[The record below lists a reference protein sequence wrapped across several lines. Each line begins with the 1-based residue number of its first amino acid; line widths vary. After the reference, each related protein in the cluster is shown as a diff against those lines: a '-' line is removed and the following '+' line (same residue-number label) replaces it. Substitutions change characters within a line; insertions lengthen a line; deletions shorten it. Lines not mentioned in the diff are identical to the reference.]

1 MTRAESRPA
10 SSPSQ
15 PVTEFRLTRLVAL
28 QWLTVSV
35 VGFFA
40 LVYYGVHLH
49 ARFRGE
55 QLAQVAIPVLPSG
68 TLLFW
73 LGLAAVVLGVVV
85 VLHEACH
92 GLFMAYYGSA
102 PSFGV
107 GLSYALFPYAYAA
120 VGGDRFTRNQL
131 LVILVSPFVLL
142 TASGLL
148 LMAAMPE
155 HLFAVLLVFALAVN
169 GAGSVGDLW
178 MAAVLLQY
186 PSRVRVDALP
196 DDDIQGF
203 AIYDPESDCRSG
215 DETLRLA
222 GMQTLSR
229 IATGTVATLALFG
242 TTVIALVLA
251 SLAAGSGT
259 VELATD
265 RLLLFRHAVDSSGVA
280 RFEVG
285 EVAVGA
291 VSLAGGLCW
300 AVLGWLSEWVVR
312 DP

>member
-1 MTRAESRPA
+1 MTRAESQSA

-15 PVTEFRLTRLVAL
+15 PVAKFRLTRVVAL
-28 QWLTVSV
+28 QWLVVSV

-40 LVYYGVHLH
+40 LGYYGVHLH

-55 QLAQVAIPVLPSG
+55 HLAQVAIPVLPSG

-73 LGLAAVVLGVVV
+73 LALAALVLGVVV

-92 GLFMAYYGSA
+92 GLFMAHYGSE

-120 VGGDRFTRNQL
+120 VGGERFTRNQL
-131 LVILVSPFVLL
+131 LISLVSPFILL
-142 TASGLL
+142 TAGGLL

-155 HLFAVLLVFALAVN
+155 HLLAVLLVFALAVN

-196 DDDIQGF
+196 NDDVQGF
-203 AIYDPESDCRSG
+203 AVYDPESNPSTG
-215 DETLRLA
+215 DGTPQFA
-222 GMQTLSR
+222 GLQALSLVV
-229 IATGTVATLALFG
+229 TGAVATLALFG

-251 SLAAGSGT
+251 SLAAGTGT

-265 RLLLFRHAVDSSGVA
+265 RLLLFRHEVDSSGVA

-291 VSLAGGLCW
+291 LSLAGGLCW
-300 AVLGWLSEWVVR
+300 AALGWVSEWVAR
-312 DP
+312 KS

>member
-1 MTRAESRPA
+1 M
-10 SSPSQ
+10 
-15 PVTEFRLTRLVAL
+15 TRLVTL
-28 QWLTVSV
+28 QWLVVSV

-68 TLLFW
+68 PLLFW
-73 LGLAAVVLGVVV
+73 LAVAALVLGVVV

-92 GLFMAYYGSA
+92 GLFMAHYGSE

-120 VGGDRFTRNQL
+120 VGGERFTRNQL
-131 LVILVSPFVLL
+131 LAILVSPFALL
-142 TASGLL
+142 TAGGLL
-148 LMAAMPE
+148 LMAAMPD
-155 HLFAVLLVFALAVN
+155 HFLAVLLVFALAVN

-178 MAAVLLQY
+178 MAAVLVQY
-186 PSRVRVDALP
+186 PSRVRVDAMP
-196 DDDIQGF
+196 DDDVQGF
-203 AIYDPESDCRSG
+203 AIYDPESDRHTS
-215 DETLRLA
+215 DETLRLT

-229 IATGTVATLALFG
+229 VATGTVATLALFG
-242 TTVIALVLA
+242 TAVIALILA

-259 VELATD
+259 IELATD
-265 RLLLFRHAVDSSGVA
+265 RRLLFRHAVDSSGVA
-280 RFEVG
+280 RFEIG

-291 VSLAGGLCW
+291 LSLAGGLCW
-300 AVLGWLSEWVVR
+300 AALGWLSEWLGW
-312 DP
+312 DS